1 MDFGESGLIR
11 GVDFG
16 ESGLRR
22 GVDFGE
28 SGTTVLEVNFSTN
41 VPIAYKFVLVRK

>member
-16 ESGLRR
+16 ESGLIR

-28 SGTTVLEVNFSTN
+28 WPYKRVTTVL
-41 VPIAYKFVLVRK
+41 IKQ